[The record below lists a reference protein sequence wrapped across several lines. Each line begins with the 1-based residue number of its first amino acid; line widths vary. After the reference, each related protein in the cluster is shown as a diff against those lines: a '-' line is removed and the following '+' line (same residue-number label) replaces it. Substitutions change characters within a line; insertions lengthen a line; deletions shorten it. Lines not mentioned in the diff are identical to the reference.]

1 MALIN
6 LIALLLFVTCMVTVL
21 YSLFFSIAGHFYR
34 TKKYDNNNQF
44 KKIAVFMPA
53 YKEDEVILNT
63 AKHALLQNYP
73 SHRYDVF
80 VIADSLKDET
90 LNELKKLPIQLF
102 PVSFE
107 KSTKSKAINA
117 AFKQIETH
125 YDLAVILD
133 ADNIMHIDFLDRVNA
148 ASVSGCYAIQGHRMA
163 KNKNTRYAILDAI
176 SEEVNNHIMRKGQ
189 IAVGLSSS
197 VIGSGMAFS
206 YLYLKQVMSEIDAVG
221 GFDKELEMTLIDDNH
236 QIVYLEDAIVLDEK
250 VQKSEVFV
258 NQRTRWVAA
267 QMVYLKKYW
276 MRGVYN
282 LLRGRIDYANKVMHY
297 ALVPKVILL
306 GVLFFMFA
314 LNLLIPS
321 IQPGAFLWVSLAFIY
336 FLAYAIAIPRNYW
349 NKDMLQAILSLPKTI
364 WVMCKAMLNIKGA
377 NKQFIHTPHSAHFEK
392 TTI

>member
-90 LNELKKLPIQLF
+90 LDELKKLPIQLF

-163 KNKNTRYAILDAI
+163 KNKNTRYAILDA
-176 SEEVNNHIMRKGQ
+176 
-189 IAVGLSSS
+189 
-197 VIGSGMAFS
+197 F
-206 YLYLKQVMSEIDAVG
+206 YL
-221 GFDKELEMTLIDDNH
+221 
-236 QIVYLEDAIVLDEK
+236 
-250 VQKSEVFV
+250 
-258 NQRTRWVAA
+258 
-267 QMVYLKKYW
+267 
-276 MRGVYN
+276 
-282 LLRGRIDYANKVMHY
+282 
-297 ALVPKVILL
+297 
-306 GVLFFMFA
+306 
-314 LNLLIPS
+314 
-321 IQPGAFLWVSLAFIY
+321 
-336 FLAYAIAIPRNYW
+336 
-349 NKDMLQAILSLPKTI
+349 
-364 WVMCKAMLNIKGA
+364 
-377 NKQFIHTPHSAHFEK
+377 
-392 TTI
+392 